1 MPDTRSE
8 HRLSSVPHLSG
19 NLGIDPNSI
28 RYRPQ
33 YELGEDFMFIR
44 DPIWGEEHIGEKPYD
59 QLLVDLAH
67 TDALRRLQTIE
78 QLTLPERYS
87 TIPDTAY
94 FSRWEHVWGSL
105 IFVRRMA
112 EVMELDSKDSMYLQ
126 LKVLLADLKH
136 TAFSHAGDWMFE
148 GEGGPEKQHEERTDY
163 AEIVGLSKLL
173 ERYGFDPRRVFDDES
188 QDITD
193 TPQPLLDGD
202 RVDYTLREGN
212 RWVDQAEEY
221 KEHLNAD
228 SFTVKDGAIVA
239 KNQMAARMMAVTH
252 AMLVSENWQHP
263 IHRINLNLLIESLK
277 RVFVAGN
284 GKTNDWGSYSPRDLM
299 TTADHTLLQKFREH
313 DEFSHILDSIMASV
327 ARSEKVLHWRHRREM
342 ARFVVEKAAGKNP
355 ELVQWIQDYYDILPS
370 SCEIAQEGSDKPL
383 RPGKRMVVVPLP
395 ALRPRFID
403 PPFIDK
409 DGEVRQLNQ
418 ADPDFWQFVQ
428 NLLAPSQTNWQAGL
442 VQNEVTTA
450 NISQCLRMSQEQW
463 QAVLARPRLP
473 SGAVRQLLRRTVQTS
488 LNEAARFIDFTH
500 RP

>member
-1 MPDTRSE
+1 MLEPRID
-8 HRLSSVPHLSG
+8 HRLSSIPHLSG

-33 YELGEDFMFIR
+33 YELGDDFLFIR
-44 DPIWGEEHIGEKPYD
+44 DSIWDEEHIGEQPHD

-112 EVMELDSKDSMYLQ
+112 GVMELDPKESMYLQ
-126 LKVLLADLKH
+126 LKVLLSDLKH

-148 GEGGPEKQHEERTDY
+148 GEGGPENNHEKRTDY
-163 AEIVGLSKLL
+163 AEIVGLNKLL
-173 ERYGFDPRRVFDDES
+173 QRYGFDSRRVFDDEA

-193 TPQPLLDGD
+193 MPKPFLDGD

-228 SFTVKDGAIVA
+228 SFTVKDGRIIA
-239 KNQMAARMMAVTH
+239 KSQVSARMMAVTH

-299 TTADHTLLQKFREH
+299 TTADHTLLAKFREN
-313 DEFSHILDSIMASV
+313 DEFSHLLDSIMASV
-327 ARSEKVLHWRHRREM
+327 ARSEKQLHWRHRRET
-342 ARFVVEKAAGKNP
+342 ARFVIEKAAGKNP
-355 ELVQWIQDYYDILPS
+355 VLVEWIRSYYDILPS
-370 SCEIAQEGSDKPL
+370 SCEITQEGSGQKL
-383 RPGKRMVVVPLP
+383 HPGKRMVVVPLP
-395 ALRPRFID
+395 ALRRRYID
-403 PPFIDK
+403 PHFLDS
-409 DGEVRQLNQ
+409 DNEVQQLSK
-418 ADPDFWQFVQ
+418 ADPEFWRFVH
-428 NLLAPSQTNWQAGL
+428 NLLEPSQTDWQAGL

-450 NISQCLRMSQEQW
+450 NIRQCLLLNQSQWE
-463 QAVLARPRLP
+463 AVLARPRLP
-473 SGAVRQLLRRTVQTS
+473 SGAVRQLLRKTVQTS
-488 LNEAARFIDFTH
+488 LPDAAKFIDFTH
-500 RP
+500 KT